1 MRELKVGRELRQR
14 RNELELS
21 LREVA
26 ELTDLSIGFL
36 SQLENDQVSPSLAS
50 LDRIAHALRIPIFEL
65 LSSDDR
71 DPVVRAEARPR
82 STLGNTGLDV
92 ELLTNFP
99 NWQMMPFRRVLEVGE
114 KYEAQPIGRAREE
127 WMYVLAG
134 EMEVYLRNQDPH
146 LLGPGD
152 SIHFASGRL
161 EAVNS
166 VGSVAL
172 EVICMMTP
180 PA

>member
-1 MRELKVGRELRQR
+1 VRELKVGRELRHR
-14 RNELELS
+14 RNALELS

-26 ELTDLSIGFL
+26 ELTELSIGFL

-50 LDRIAHALRIPIFEL
+50 LNRIAHALHIPIFEL

-71 DPVVRAEARPR
+71 DPVVRADGR
-82 STLGNTGLDV
+82 SVVSLGDTDVDV

-99 NWQMMPFRRVLEVGE
+99 NWQMMPFHRTLAVGE
-114 KYEAQPIGRAREE
+114 KYEALRIDRAREE
-127 WMYVLAG
+127 WIYVLAG
-134 EMEVYLRNQDPH
+134 NMEMYLRNQEPYI
-146 LLGPGD
+146 LGPGD

-166 VGSVAL
+166 IGDEPL
-172 EVICMMTP
+172 ELICMMTP

>member
-1 MRELKVGRELRQR
+1 LRELKVGRELRQR

-26 ELTDLSIGFL
+26 ELTELSIGFL

-71 DPVVRAEARPR
+71 DPVVRADDR
-82 STLGNTGLDV
+82 SATTLGDTDVQV

-99 NWQMMPFRRVLEVGE
+99 NWQMMPFYRKLAVGE
-114 KYEAQPIGRAREE
+114 KYDAVRIDRAREE
-127 WMYVLAG
+127 WIYVVAG
-134 EMEVYLRNQDPH
+134 EMEVYLRNQEPH
-146 LLGPGD
+146 VLRPGD
-152 SIHFASGRL
+152 SIHFASTRL

-166 VGSVAL
+166 IGDEPL

>member
-1 MRELKVGRELRQR
+1 MREMKVGRELRKR

-26 ELTDLSIGFL
+26 ELTELSIGFL

-50 LDRIAHALRIPIFEL
+50 LNRIAHALRIPIFEL

-71 DPVVRAEARPR
+71 DPVVRVDGRRLTE
-82 STLGNTGLDV
+82 LGDSDVEV

-99 NWQMMPFRRVLEVGE
+99 NWQLMPFHRTLAVGE
-114 KYEAQPIGRAREE
+114 KYQAVRIDRAREE
-127 WMYVLAG
+127 WIYVLAG
-134 EMEVYLRNQDPH
+134 EMELYLRNQDSH
-146 LLGPGD
+146 VLAPGD
-152 SIHFASGRL
+152 SIHFASTRL
-161 EAVNS
+161 EALNS
-166 VGSVAL
+166 VGDEPL
-172 EVICMMTP
+172 EFICIMTP

>member
-26 ELTDLSIGFL
+26 ELTELSIGFL

-50 LDRIAHALRIPIFEL
+50 LNRIAHALHIPIFEL

-71 DPVVRAEARPR
+71 DPVVRVDARPVV
-82 STLGNTGLDV
+82 SLGDTEVDI

-99 NWQMMPFRRVLEVGE
+99 NWQMMPFHRKLAVGE
-114 KYEAQPIGRAREE
+114 KYGAFRIDRAREE
-127 WMYVLAG
+127 WIYVLAG
-134 EMEVYLRNQDPH
+134 KMEIYLRNQDPYV
-146 LLGPGD
+146 LKPGD
-152 SIHFASGRL
+152 SIHFASNRL

-166 VGSVAL
+166 IGEKPL

>member
-1 MRELKVGRELRQR
+1 MREMKVGRELRQR

-26 ELTDLSIGFL
+26 ELTELSIGFL

-71 DPVVRAEARPR
+71 DPVVHAGERPVA
-82 STLGNTGLDV
+82 TLGSTDV
-92 ELLTNFP
+92 EIELLTNFP
-99 NWQMMPFRRVLEVGE
+99 NWQMMPFHRILAVGE
-114 KYEAQPIGRAREE
+114 KHAAVRIGRAREE
-127 WMYVLAG
+127 WIYVLAG
-134 EMEVYLRNQDPH
+134 AMEVYLRNQEPH
-146 LLGPGD
+146 IVGPGD
-152 SIHFASGRL
+152 SIHFASARL
-161 EAVNS
+161 EALNS
-166 VGSVAL
+166 IG
-172 EVICMMTP
+172 EVPVEYICMMTP

>member
-1 MRELKVGRELRQR
+1 MREMKVGRELRQR

-26 ELTDLSIGFL
+26 ELTELSIGFL

-50 LDRIAHALRIPIFEL
+50 LNRIAHALRIPMFEL

-71 DPVVRAEARPR
+71 DPVVRVDGRR
-82 STLGNTGLDV
+82 VTDLGDTGVEV

-99 NWQMMPFRRVLEVGE
+99 NWQLMPFHRTFAVGE
-114 KYEAQPIGRAREE
+114 KYEAVRIGRAREE
-127 WMYVLAG
+127 WIYVLAG
-134 EMEVYLRNQDPH
+134 EMEVYLRNQEAH
-146 LLGPGD
+146 VLVPGD
-152 SIHFASGRL
+152 SIHFASTRL
-161 EAVNS
+161 EALNS
-166 VGSVAL
+166 VGEEPL
-172 EVICMMTP
+172 EFICIMTP

>member
-1 MRELKVGRELRQR
+1 VKVGREVKLRR
-14 RNELELS
+14 SELQLS

-50 LDRIAHALRIPIFEL
+50 LDRIARALRLPIYEL

-71 DPVVRAEARPR
+71 DPVVRAGDRPLR
-82 STLGNTGLDV
+82 DLGPHDLKV

-99 NWQMMPFRRVLEVGE
+99 SWQMMPFYRRLDVGE
-114 KYEAQPIGRAREE
+114 KYEAARIDRAREE

-134 EMEVYLRNQDPH
+134 TMEVYLRNQDPH
-146 LLGPGD
+146 VLDVGD
-152 SIHFASGRL
+152 SIHFASSRL
-161 EAVNS
+161 DAVNS
-166 VGSVAL
+166 IGDEPL
-172 EVICMMTP
+172 ELICMMTP

>member
-26 ELTDLSIGFL
+26 ELTELSIGFL
-36 SQLENDQVSPSLAS
+36 SQLENDQVSPSLTS
-50 LDRIAHALRIPIFEL
+50 LNRIAHALHIPIFEL
-65 LSSDDR
+65 LSSDER
-71 DPVVRAEARPR
+71 DPVVRSGGRPPA
-82 STLGNTGLDV
+82 SLGDTGIEV

-99 NWQMMPFRRVLEVGE
+99 NWQMMPFHRTLAVGE
-114 KYEAQPIGRAREE
+114 KSRAFRIDRAREE
-127 WMYVLAG
+127 WIYVLSG
-134 EMEVYLRNQDPH
+134 QMEIYLRNQDPYI
-146 LLGPGD
+146 LGHGD
-152 SIHFASGRL
+152 SIHFASSRL

-166 VGSVAL
+166 IGDVPL
-172 EVICMMTP
+172 EFICMMTP

>member
-14 RNELELS
+14 RNELGLS

-50 LDRIAHALRIPIFEL
+50 LDRIAHALRTPIFEL

-71 DPVVRAEARPR
+71 DPVVRADDRPAAI
-82 STLGNTGLDV
+82 LGGTDV
-92 ELLTNFP
+92 EIDLLTNFP
-99 NWQMMPFRRVLEVGE
+99 NWQMMPFHRTLAVGE
-114 KYEAQPIGRAREE
+114 KYEALRIERAREE
-127 WMYVLAG
+127 WIYVLRG
-134 EMEVYLRNQDPH
+134 EMEIYLRNQEPH
-146 LLGPGD
+146 VLRPGD
-152 SIHFASGRL
+152 SIHFPSVRL

-166 VGSVAL
+166 VGDVPL
-172 EVICMMTP
+172 EIICMMTP